1 MLFLPLYRGVTV
13 YIMQRFNLEQLCSSI
28 EVNKI
33 TVAYLVPPV
42 VLLLAKS
49 PVVDK
54 YNLKSLRMM
63 HCAAAPL
70 SNDLID
76 MVYKRLN
83 VPIMQ
88 TYGMSEASPG
98 ITSQVCSKSIPPSL
112 VVC

>member
-1 MLFLPLYRGVTV
+1 MFLPLYRGVTV
-13 YIMQRFNLEQLCSSI
+13 HIMQRFNLEQFCSSI
-28 EVNKI
+28 EVNII

-42 VLLLAKS
+42 VLLLVKS

-76 MVYKRLN
+76 MVYNRLK
-83 VPIMQ
+83 VPITQ
-88 TYGMSEASPG
+88 TYGMSETSPG
-98 ITSQVCSKSIPPSL
+98 ITSQVGSKSIPLNL
-112 VVC
+112 VMC

>member
-1 MLFLPLYRGVTV
+1 MH
-13 YIMQRFNLEQLCSSI
+13 IMQRFNLEQFCSSI
-28 EVNKI
+28 EGNKI

-76 MVYKRLN
+76 MAYKRLR
-83 VPIMQ
+83 VPIIQ
-88 TYGMSEASPG
+88 TYGMSETSPG
-98 ITSQVCSKSIPPSL
+98 IASQVCSKSIPLSL
-112 VVC
+112 TM